1 LPVDACP
8 QKPIAAG
15 FEIFQPN
22 KEMTRCDREAQLP
35 LGRRRPIDAEV
46 KLKPGAVTSRKK
58 EFYQGERPY
67 PSPQKHRF

>member
-1 LPVDACP
+1 
-8 QKPIAAG
+8 
-15 FEIFQPN
+15 
-22 KEMTRCDREAQLP
+22 MTRCDREAQLP